1 MIRKHKPSKIKNK
14 FFVLVFAV
22 ILVFIILYL
31 KKTWVV
37 ENSLKS
43 NILSIREDQIN
54 NKIGQSEIIYE
65 LSTWNLKIYANQVF
79 DNLSWMDMKLFFDEE
94 KINILNKDI
103 SSDLDYNITKDTWSV
118 NLYFGSVLNL
128 KSNQQILFLTFSWNK
143 NDIVLW
149 EVKIKHQNWKEKSL
163 SIGRE

>member
-1 MIRKHKPSKIKNK
+1 
-14 FFVLVFAV
+14 
-22 ILVFIILYL
+22 
-31 KKTWVV
+31 
-37 ENSLKS
+37 LKS